1 MEKKYSSYFS
11 ILKAALY
18 IDITRRGKD
27 FVTIFVPFLLFPL
40 MMLAS
45 FFLSFFPDR
54 SAWAN
59 SACSGPILS
68 VAHTQPNNITSR
80 HRWEEKEL
88 STLGGGGGG
97 DCTHARTHT
106 HAHTHAREKDRK
118 GNGKGTGE
126 GRDRKREEKA
136 APICSTVTEKRDERK
151 KEREILRI

>member
-1 MEKKYSSYFS
+1 MWDQERLLDEKEIYLSTCMEKKYSSYFS

-68 VAHTQPNNITSR
+68 VAHTYTQPNNITSR

-97 DCTHARTHT
+97 DCSHAHTHTRAHTHTHT
-106 HAHTHAREKDRK
+106 HAWERSK
-118 GNGKGTGE
+118 GK
-126 GRDRKREEKA
+126 RKRNRRR
-136 APICSTVTEKRDERK
+136 SG
-151 KEREILRI
+151 